1 MFQDK
6 GIISSFHTFDENYR
20 NDHDITLSDSFDI
33 SPLAVKK
40 QERIFKS
47 VLKLDKNF
55 HIYIHGD
62 RELIEQGVDDD
73 GRKFYKIYFEEEA

>member
-1 MFQDK
+1 MAYDK
-6 GIISSFHTFDENYR
+6 IYREEN
-20 NDHDITLSDSFDI
+20 NIDLLDNFDI

-40 QERIFKS
+40 QAKVFKS

-62 RELIEQGVDDD
+62 TDLIQQGIDSD
-73 GRKFYKIYFEEEA
+73 GRKFYKIYFNQES